1 MEVTERVM
9 ESSSEDEL
17 ESGEEEV
24 EQVLSLET
32 LGGRS
37 RGLSHAELS
46 ALSPEP
52 QALKSRAL
60 RKTAELQALNPEL
73 QALKSRAL
81 RKTADPQ
88 DFTLNPWPRSLNPG
102 AS

>member
-1 MEVTERVM
+1 VEVTERVM

-46 ALSPEP
+46 ALSPE
-52 QALKSRAL
+52 
-60 RKTAELQALNPEL
+60 L

>member
-1 MEVTERVM
+1 MEVTERIM

-37 RGLSHAELS
+37 RGLSH
-46 ALSPEP
+46 PEP
-52 QALKSRAL
+52 S
-60 RKTAELQALNPEL
+60 ALNPEL
-73 QALKSRAL
+73 QALESRAS

>member
-1 MEVTERVM
+1 M

-37 RGLSHAELS
+37 RGLSHPEPS
-46 ALSPEP
+46 ALNPDL
-52 QALKSRAL
+52 QALKSLAL
-60 RKTAELQALNPEL
+60 RKTAELQALNPELQALNPDL

-88 DFTLNPWPRSLNPG
+88 DFTLNPWPRSLNQG